1 LDYLSIA
8 LNLGVSFRLVSTDS
22 EHHRGFLLYEWQKIP
37 HQGES
42 LRYKN
47 LTFTIEVVNGPRLEK
62 VRIYQHFASLVSA
75 R

>member
-22 EHHRGFLLYEWQKIP
+22 EHHR
-37 HQGES
+37 ES